1 MFGLIRLDV
10 VELML
15 NFEVE
20 VKYRLECVCV
30 HVCVC
35 HIAAVYFGENGS
47 NPLILRLK

>member
-30 HVCVC
+30 RVCMRV
-35 HIAAVYFGENGS
+35 
-47 NPLILRLK
+47 ILQLFILERMVPVLSFCT